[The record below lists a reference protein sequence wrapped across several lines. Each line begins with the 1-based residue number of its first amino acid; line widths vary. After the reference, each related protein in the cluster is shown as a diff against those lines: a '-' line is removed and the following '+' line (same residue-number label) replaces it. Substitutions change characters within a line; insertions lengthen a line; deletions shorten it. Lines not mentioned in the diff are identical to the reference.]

1 MEKIELRTLDKRDLL
16 EILDIAEILIAN
28 YLKELDDPLHK
39 HWDNTNWYLLR
50 INEIRQIIKGKDLR
64 DNILTSSYQTIEDS
78 VF

>member
-28 YLKELDDPLHK
+28 YLKELNDPQHK
-39 HWDNTNWYLLR
+39 NWDNTNWYLLR

-64 DNILTSSYQTIEDS
+64 DNILTSSYHTIEDS